1 MQSTPCEDELPF
13 THKLDRRDHLERG
26 QKRDDA
32 HIERYRR
39 GNERSSLSIREPSVE
54 CQIRKDSAV
63 QHENLRQEHC
73 RDEITCQ
80 DQVSTRS
87 DRRDRRSEI
96 ISREVESTDFS
107 NSRSSLTTLRAQ
119 PSRSIHQS
127 TLADTERKSNRRRSK
142 SQSRSRSRS
151 RSSR

>member
-1 MQSTPCEDELPF
+1 MQSTPCEDELPL

-39 GNERSSLSIREPSVE
+39 GNEWSSLNLREPSEE
-54 CQIRKDSAV
+54 CQIRKNSVV
-63 QHENLRQEHC
+63 QHGNLRQEHC
-73 RDEITCQ
+73 HDEITCQ

-96 ISREVESTDFS
+96 ISREVESTDFN
-107 NSRSSLTTLRAQ
+107 NSRTSVTTLRAQ
-119 PSRSIHQS
+119 PSRSVHQS
-127 TLADTERKSNRRRSK
+127 TIAGTERKSSQRRSR